1 MEKNNFDALRLS
13 QGNCKR
19 NPSQNF
25 GNQKSD
31 GLLDT
36 IQKDIAFFLYPPK
49 SSLKDFSF
57 DATQKRSTILLAVS
71 GGVDSQV
78 MLHSVYSMKEIFSF
92 DLHVVTV
99 NHNIR
104 SYEESKSDADLVFE
118 YCTKELNLG
127 CKIITI
133 EPGEIYQ
140 NEKVRNRG
148 VEEAARFVRYTSIM
162 KYANELGTR
171 FVFFAHNRDD
181 QLETLLQHFLQG
193 SCAGISGYS
202 SSGIRQMGT
211 YPFSNKEEN
220 SAKQLMVFRPL
231 LNVSRCDIES
241 YARLHS
247 IPYNTDST
255 NDELLYYR
263 NKIRHKLIPLLNE
276 HFIGWDTGI
285 LNGGKKAFYEAHFID
300 ELSKKLRWQLNKDAR
315 IDASV
320 FYSQGYPVR
329 IRALYKALEKIGVR
343 DRIPFA
349 IVHACAEGQR
359 RVEGFGLEMFQQK
372 GTLVIRK
379 LDKISADEAN
389 FSLKITE
396 CGVYSTKHGL
406 FEVKD
411 TVEKTTVFADTDS
424 GDYYMGEFMLPL
436 TIRSKKAGDKIRT
449 AQGTHK
455 TVKKIFS
462 EWGVDRNHRPLLPII
477 EQKGE
482 LKCLCGSPYGYK
494 NWHVKYDT
502 SELDKTVF
510 VRFIRIN

>member
-1 MEKNNFDALRLS
+1 MEKKHFDALRLS
-13 QGNCKR
+13 QGNSER
-19 NPSQNF
+19 NPSQDF

-36 IQKDIAFFLYPPK
+36 MKKDIALFLYPPK
-49 SSLKDFSF
+49 SSLEDFSF
-57 DATQKRSTILLAVS
+57 DATQKQSTILLAVS

-104 SYEESKSDADLVFE
+104 GYEESKGDADLVFD
-118 YCTKELNLG
+118 YCSKELKLE

-133 EPGEIYQ
+133 EPGEIKRV
-140 NEKVRNRG
+140 EKVRKRG
-148 VEEAARFVRYTSIM
+148 IEEAARFVRYTSIM
-162 KYANELGTR
+162 QYAYELDAT
-171 FVFFAHNRDD
+171 FVFCAHNKDD

-193 SCAGISGYS
+193 ASAGISGYS
-202 SSGIRQMGT
+202 SSGIQQMCT
-211 YPFSNKEEN
+211 YPFSNMDNKSEQ
-220 SAKQLMVFRPL
+220 KLMLFRPL
-231 LNVSRCDIES
+231 LNVPRCNIES
-241 YARLHS
+241 YAHTYS

-255 NDELLYYR
+255 NGELLYYR
-263 NKIRHKLIPLLNE
+263 NKIRHKLIPVLNDY
-276 HFIGWDTGI
+276 FQGWDTGI
-285 LNGGKKAFYEAHFID
+285 LNGAKKAFYEAHFID
-300 ELSKKLRWQLNKDAR
+300 ELSKKLPWKISKDAR
-315 IDASV
+315 IEAHI

-329 IRALYKALEKIGVR
+329 VRALYKALESIGVR
-343 DRIPFA
+343 DRIPYA
-349 IVHACAEGQR
+349 IVRACAEGQKR
-359 RVEGFGLEMFQQK
+359 IEGFGLEIFQQK

-379 LDKISADEAN
+379 LDKISADEAD

-396 CGVYSTKHGL
+396 LGTYSTKHGL
-406 FEVKD
+406 FEVKA
-411 TVEKTTVFADTDS
+411 TVEKTATFADTES

-462 EWGVDRNHRPLLPII
+462 EWGVDRKHRSLLPII
-477 EQKGE
+477 EQNGE

-494 NWHVKYDT
+494 NWYVKHDT
-502 SELDKTVF
+502 SEQAEIVS